1 MIPQDETPGFRA
13 LPRAARRSPPR
24 GFIRAPH
31 RGGSDL
37 PSLFRARLLAVLV
50 CATAVASNQVAAEVE
65 LPRRSPRARLSQ
77 QVGLTEIAV
86 DYFSPAVRGRQIW
99 GSSVPYG
106 KVWRSVENPA
116 WRITFSRPVVMG
128 DEAVPAGAYS
138 LLAIPSPDHF
148 VLIVNRNANLIDEGR
163 DYKPDLDLVRIKVP
177 VQPTAA
183 RERLTFLFSNFT
195 DDEASL
201 NLEWDKIRVSIP
213 IRLHTRQQ
221 VVEGIKA
228 LEGTWRSYAD
238 VALYMLE
245 TKKDYEAGL
254 LYIEKSLAL
263 QENSYNSDIKA
274 SLLEAAAATRD
285 GRKNVRGRGDKSHRS
300 NQRID
305 RGPGPEIDRSF
316 PRSAGSPGPDRDA
329 AFHTKGHGEGPRP
342 LVPPAFALSDAPIEL
357 GDERPARER
366 RRGVDLA
373 ETQRPVDIAPVIH
386 KGAPEI
392 QTCYQRVLRQ
402 IPALTHGKIT
412 VSVNVGVSG
421 FATSVDLRTPAA
433 FRVLDP
439 CLREVVSRW
448 EFPASPTSYRA
459 EFPIV
464 LQGTEP

>member
-1 MIPQDETPGFRA
+1 MIPQDETRGRPT
-13 LPRAARRSPPR
+13 LARV
-24 GFIRAPH
+24 
-31 RGGSDL
+31 
-37 PSLFRARLLAVLV
+37 RLSAVLA
-50 CATAVASNQVAAEVE
+50 CAVAVASTNVAAEVE

-86 DYFSPAVRGRQIW
+86 DYLSPAVRGRELW
-99 GSSVPYG
+99 GASVPYG
-106 KVWRSVENPA
+106 KVWRSVENPG
-116 WRITFSRPVVMG
+116 WRITFSRPVVLG
-128 DEAVPAGAYS
+128 DEAIPAGAYS
-138 LLAIPSPDHF
+138 LLAIPSPDHW
-148 VLIVNRNANLIDEGR
+148 VIIVNRNANLIEEGR
-163 DYKPDLDLVRIKVP
+163 DYKADLDLARVKVP

-195 DDEASL
+195 EDEASL
-201 NLEWDKIRVSIP
+201 NLEWDKVRVSIP

-245 TKKDYEAGL
+245 TKKDYERGL
-254 LYIEKSLAL
+254 LYIERSLAL
-263 QENSYNSDIKA
+263 EQNSYNSDIKA
-274 SLLEAAAATRD
+274 ALLEAAAAARE
-285 GRKNVRGRGDKSHRS
+285 GRQNLRGRGDKVHRS

-305 RGPGPEIDRSF
+305 RGTGPEIDRSF
-316 PRSAGSPGPDRDA
+316 PRGGGTPTADRDA
-329 AFHTKGHGEGPRP
+329 SVHVKGHGEAQRA
-342 LVPPAFALSDAPIEL
+342 LVPPAVAFSSDAPIEL
-357 GDERPARER
+357 TEERPVRER
-366 RRGVDLA
+366 RRGVELA
-373 ETQRPVDIAPVIH
+373 ETQRSVDIAPVIH

-402 IPALTHGKIT
+402 IPALTRGKIT

-421 FATSVDLRTPAA
+421 FATSVDLRTPTA

-464 LQGTEP
+464 LQGTE

>member
-1 MIPQDETPGFRA
+1 MIPQGET
-13 LPRAARRSPPR
+13 R
-24 GFIRAPH
+24 GLRPLS
-31 RGGSDL
+31 RTS
-37 PSLFRARLLAVLV
+37 AVLA
-50 CATAVASNQVAAEVE
+50 CAIAVSSTRVAAEVE

-77 QVGLTEIAV
+77 QIGLTEIAV

-99 GSSVPYG
+99 GTSVPYG

-116 WRITFSRPVVMG
+116 WRITFSRPVVLA
-128 DEAVPAGAYS
+128 DEAIPAGAYS
-138 LLAIPSPDHF
+138 LLAIPSPDHWI
-148 VLIVNRNANLIDEGR
+148 LIVNRNANLVDEGR
-163 DYKPDLDLVRIKVP
+163 DYKPDLDLVRVKVP
-177 VQPTAA
+177 VQPIAA

-201 NLEWDKIRVSIP
+201 NLEWDKVRVSIP

-245 TKKDYEAGL
+245 TKKDYDAGL
-254 LYIEKSLAL
+254 LYIEKSLSL
-263 QENSYNSDIKA
+263 QQNSYNTDIKA
-274 SLLEAAAATRD
+274 SLLEAAAAARD
-285 GRKNVRGRGDKSHRS
+285 GRKGPRGRADKSHRS

-305 RGPGPEIDRSF
+305 RGTGPEIDRSF
-316 PRSAGSPGPDRDA
+316 PRSGGASGPDRDA
-329 AFHTKGHGEGPRP
+329 SIHIKGHGEAPR
-342 LVPPAFALSDAPIEL
+342 LLAPPALALSDAPIEL
-357 GDERPARER
+357 TEERPVREY

-373 ETQRPVDIAPVIH
+373 ENQRPVDIAPVIH

-392 QTCYQRVLRQ
+392 QSCYQRVLRQ
-402 IPALTHGKIT
+402 IPSLTRGKIT

-421 FATSVDLRTPAA
+421 FPTSVDLRTPAA
-433 FRVLDP
+433 FRVLGP
-439 CLREVVSRW
+439 CLREAVSRW

-464 LQGTEP
+464 LQGTE